1 MLALLTLL
9 IQIMCI
15 FYPIYSATITTQPSD
30 VTVCTGGVAVFTCV
44 MDRNGTNI
52 TSDDVMWQQ
61 IRPEGST
68 STLSTSL
75 GGLPFIIITTISGD
89 ILNSTLTVRG
99 VAVGNALGTSLYRCV
114 VPVSNMKSRNASL
127 QFSTGTT
134 SMRIYRHTVVLCG
147 QKNHGVSLIDVVSY
161 MYRITIVNFMPRKVR
176 ESTCIP

>member
-1 MLALLTLL
+1 MMFQL
-9 IQIMCI
+9 IPH
-15 FYPIYSATITTQPSD
+15 YTATITTQPSD

-44 MDRNGTNI
+44 VDRNGTTNI

-114 VPVSNMKSRNASL
+114 IPVGNMKSRNASL
-127 QFSTGTT
+127 QFSAGTG
-134 SMRIYRHTVVLCG
+134 SLIVCIYIGIHAVVLYG
-147 QKNHGVSLIDVVSY
+147 QTKLLCEFG
-161 MYRITIVNFMPRKVR
+161 FM
-176 ESTCIP
+176 